1 MVCMLPAGIAVAAS
15 TEIYVSNTGSD
26 TEGDG
31 SQAHP
36 YATLSKAADMANASA
51 SKTVNV
57 YVMSDLTSTACA
69 RFNNH
74 DVTIRGMGTTPPTIY
89 RGENFTTINDTAR
102 SWYNP
107 AMIEVQT
114 PTATAS
120 LTLENIVLND
130 AFKHQGTKFVQAA
143 SDSGGS
149 GNTEVVQD
157 AIIAS
162 NATLD
167 CTITLGSGVELQNF
181 GGMSAVRVTDKAR
194 LVMENESCIRDTT
207 DDIERT
213 KGEDDFGP
221 AGAIWIQGAQA
232 QMNAGSTVK
241 EINGRAVY
249 VDGGQF
255 TLGGTIRNVRGNANM
270 WQNEEGVAIHLRNN
284 GKGTVVSTGKIDDIS
299 VDKDDKQKGIENGSA
314 IRITSAELDL
324 QEGSTVSGCK
334 GNRVI
339 YMNGTESRYSTLT
352 MAGEICNNQTN
363 DTHVLQT
370 GSYTRTTLAATGH
383 VHHNQ
388 CWYGTLYLN
397 GNEEYIDLYGKLNN
411 NYSSDRGGGLVLS
424 NNDKNKYATMYDG
437 AEICNNIADE
447 TGGGVMVSCGKMI
460 MNGGKISGNIA
471 KMEGGGVYVRRGG
484 QFVMND
490 GEITGN
496 QTVAHGG
503 GIAYDATEMDNGWVP
518 LVSLNGGS
526 VTGNLEGVTL
536 SGTGL
541 ETSAS
546 GGRSNDL
553 AIYET
558 NYGHMTRYFAISD
571 QARVGNHSV
580 YMQVNQKTV
589 VPQDSLP
596 IKLGNASEGCITYLK
611 NRGES
616 YGWKNII
623 ASFWMQRNEPATFA
637 VGNLSKLN
645 SNLPVYA
652 LYTATDAKGEPVS
665 SNERAAKYD
674 DVVACTV
681 TNGICTF
688 SIPEGY
694 ANGCAIA
701 LVQPESLTGAMTLS
715 APGTLAYDGSA
726 SYLLP
731 YQVKLSLDQ
740 SLASTVREALKGGQ
754 EDAVWI
760 EMTIA
765 MDESLTPQTTIR
777 HFNSEVFEL
786 DTYSIVDSKLQLA
799 LTVKKTATADFA
811 SADITFEC
819 DGKLMA
825 RDFVNGKQLFTGG
838 MAEVYLADQTTL
850 IPANVCRTTMST
862 AEETPVAPS
871 QDENDHP
878 KTGDPMPQIFLC
890 MLGSLAAMLLL
901 RRRQRS
907 A

>member
-15 TEIYVSNTGSD
+15 TEIYVSAAGNDARGN
-26 TEGDG
+26 G

-36 YATLSKAADMANASA
+36 YATLSKAAEAANASA

-69 RFNNH
+69 RFNDH
-74 DVTIRGMGTTPPTIY
+74 DVTIRGLGTTPPTIY
-89 RGENFTTINDTAR
+89 RGDTFDTIRDNAR
-102 SWYNP
+102 NWYNP

-114 PTATAS
+114 PSATAN

-130 AFKHQGTKFVQAA
+130 QFKHEGTNFIQAA
-143 SDSGGS
+143 SGS
-149 GNTEVVQD
+149 DNTKVVQD

-167 CTITLGSGVELQNF
+167 CTITLGRGVELQNF
-181 GGMSAVRVTDKAR
+181 GGMSAVRVTDKAK
-194 LVMENESCIRDTT
+194 LVMKDRSCIRDTSKFT
-207 DDIERT
+207 RT
-213 KGEDDFGP
+213 KETGDFGP

-232 QMNAGSTVK
+232 QMDAGSTVK
-241 EINGRAVY
+241 DIIGRAVY
-249 VDGGQF
+249 VDSGQF
-255 TLGGTIRNVRGNANM
+255 TLGGVISNITGNGNM
-270 WQNEEGVAIHLRNN
+270 WQGKGGVAIHLRNN

-299 VDKDDKQKGIENGSA
+299 SGKDGSV
-314 IRITSAELDL
+314 IRITSADLDL
-324 QEGSTVSGCK
+324 QQGSTVSGCK
-334 GNRVI
+334 DNDVI
-339 YMNGTESRYSTLT
+339 YMDGTESRYSTLT
-352 MAGEICNNQTN
+352 MAGEICNNQPN
-363 DTHVLQT
+363 GNHVLQT
-370 GSYTRTTLAATGH
+370 AGYTRTTLAPTGN
-383 VHHNQ
+383 VHHNV
-388 CWYGTLYLN
+388 CHYGTLYLN
-397 GNEEYIDLYGKLNN
+397 GYEEYIDLYGKLNN
-411 NYSSDRGGGLVLS
+411 NYSDDRGGGLVLS
-424 NNDKNKYATMYDG
+424 NNGKNKYATMYAG
-437 AEICNNIADE
+437 AEICHNIAME

-496 QTVAHGG
+496 RTAAHGG
-503 GIAYDATEMDNGWVP
+503 GIAYDASEYNTWVP
-518 LVSLNGGS
+518 LASLNGGS

-536 SGTGL
+536 SGKEF
-541 ETSAS
+541 ETRAS

-553 AIYET
+553 AIYESE
-558 NYGHMTRYFAISD
+558 YGHMSRYFAISD

-580 YMQVNQKTV
+580 YMKVDEKTV
-589 VPQDSLP
+589 APQDSLP
-596 IKLGNASEGCITYLK
+596 IKLGNASESCISYLK
-611 NRGES
+611 ETGEF
-616 YGWKNII
+616 YGWKNVI
-623 ASFWMQRNEPATFA
+623 ASFWMQRNDPATFA
-637 VGNLSKLN
+637 VGSLSKLN
-645 SNLPVYA
+645 PDLPVYA
-652 LYTATDAKGEPVS
+652 LYTATDAKGERAS
-665 SNERAAKYD
+665 SIKSAAKD
-674 DVVACTV
+674 DGMVACTV
-681 TNGICTF
+681 TNGVCTF
-688 SIPEGY
+688 SIPDGY

-701 LVQPESLTGAMTLS
+701 LVQPESLKGAMTLS
-715 APGTLAYDGSA
+715 GPSTLVYDGSA

-740 SLASTVREALKGGQ
+740 SLASTVREALKGNRA
-754 EDAVWI
+754 DKVWI
-760 EMTIA
+760 EMKVV
-765 MDESLTPQTTIR
+765 MDESLTAQTTIR
-777 HFNSEVFEL
+777 NFTSEVFEL
-786 DTYSIVDSKLQLA
+786 DTYTVDDSELQLA

-811 SADITFEC
+811 SAAISFEC

-825 RDFVNGKQLFTGG
+825 KDFVNGKQLFTGG
-838 MAEVYLADQTTL
+838 MAEVHIPDQMTL

-871 QDENDHP
+871 RDENDHP